1 LGYCNSDNT
10 VTINGKTYYDNT
22 LLMKGEYYLKSV
34 NDDDELDL
42 PSLTNITT
50 TGNST
55 HIHRLTGHIR
65 LESMIISIINNVT
78 TSFIT

>member
-1 LGYCNSDNT
+1 
-10 VTINGKTYYDNT
+10 
-22 LLMKGEYYLKSV
+22 MKGEYYLKSV

-50 TGNST
+50 TGDSSY
-55 HIHRLTGHIR
+55 IHYRTGHIR

>member
-1 LGYCNSDNT
+1 
-10 VTINGKTYYDNT
+10 
-22 LLMKGEYYLKSV
+22 MKGEYYLKSM
-34 NDDDELDL
+34 NDDELDL

-55 HIHRLTGHIR
+55 HIHYYTGHIR

>member
-1 LGYCNSDNT
+1 
-10 VTINGKTYYDNT
+10 
-22 LLMKGEYYLKSV
+22 MKGEYYLKSM

-50 TGNST
+50 TGDSRY
-55 HIHRLTGHIR
+55 IHCCTGHIR

>member
-1 LGYCNSDNT
+1 
-10 VTINGKTYYDNT
+10 
-22 LLMKGEYYLKSV
+22 MKGEYYLKSM
-34 NDDDELDL
+34 NDDELDL

-55 HIHRLTGHIR
+55 YIHQCTGHIR

>member
-1 LGYCNSDNT
+1 
-10 VTINGKTYYDNT
+10 
-22 LLMKGEYYLKSV
+22 MKGEYYLKSM
-34 NDDDELDL
+34 NNDDELDL

-55 HIHRLTGHIR
+55 SIHSCTSHIR

>member
-1 LGYCNSDNT
+1 
-10 VTINGKTYYDNT
+10 
-22 LLMKGEYYLKSV
+22 MKGEYYLKSM
-34 NDDDELDL
+34 NNDDELDL

-55 HIHRLTGHIR
+55 YIHYCTGHIR

>member
-1 LGYCNSDNT
+1 
-10 VTINGKTYYDNT
+10 
-22 LLMKGEYYLKSV
+22 MKGEYYLKSM

-50 TGNST
+50 TGNGSY
-55 HIHRLTGHIR
+55 IHQCTGHIR

>member
-1 LGYCNSDNT
+1 
-10 VTINGKTYYDNT
+10 
-22 LLMKGEYYLKSV
+22 MKGEYHLKSM

-55 HIHRLTGHIR
+55 YIHQCTGHIR

>member
-1 LGYCNSDNT
+1 
-10 VTINGKTYYDNT
+10 
-22 LLMKGEYYLKSV
+22 MKGEYHLKSM

-50 TGNST
+50 TGNSSY
-55 HIHRLTGHIR
+55 IHQSTGHIR

>member
-1 LGYCNSDNT
+1 
-10 VTINGKTYYDNT
+10 
-22 LLMKGEYYLKSV
+22 MKGEYYLKSM
-34 NDDDELDL
+34 NNDDELDL

-50 TGNST
+50 TGDSSC
-55 HIHRLTGHIR
+55 IHQCTSHIR

>member
-1 LGYCNSDNT
+1 
-10 VTINGKTYYDNT
+10 
-22 LLMKGEYYLKSV
+22 MKGEYYLKSM

-55 HIHRLTGHIR
+55 HIHNRTVILDWKVRSFQLSITLLRLLSPRHSKLKKRELSIWSILILSHI
-65 LESMIISIINNVT
+65 
-78 TSFIT
+78 

>member
-1 LGYCNSDNT
+1 
-10 VTINGKTYYDNT
+10 
-22 LLMKGEYYLKSV
+22 MKGEYYLKSM
-34 NDDDELDL
+34 NGDDELDL

-55 HIHRLTGHIR
+55 YIHQCTGHIR

>member
-1 LGYCNSDNT
+1 
-10 VTINGKTYYDNT
+10 
-22 LLMKGEYYLKSV
+22 MKGEYYLKSM

-50 TGNST
+50 TGDSSY
-55 HIHRLTGHIR
+55 IHHYTGHIR

>member
-1 LGYCNSDNT
+1 
-10 VTINGKTYYDNT
+10 
-22 LLMKGEYYLKSV
+22 MKGEYYLKSM
-34 NDDDELDL
+34 NGDDELDL

-55 HIHRLTGHIR
+55 HIHCGTGHIR
-65 LESMIISIINNVT
+65 LESTIISIINNVT

>member
-1 LGYCNSDNT
+1 
-10 VTINGKTYYDNT
+10 
-22 LLMKGEYYLKSV
+22 MKGEYYLKSM
-34 NDDDELDL
+34 NDDELDL

-50 TGNST
+50 TGNSRY
-55 HIHRLTGHIR
+55 IHCDTGHIR

>member
-1 LGYCNSDNT
+1 
-10 VTINGKTYYDNT
+10 
-22 LLMKGEYYLKSV
+22 MKGEYYLKSM

-55 HIHRLTGHIR
+55 CIHYRTGHIR